1 MAAPVTAPSP
11 ASIEGIRLPVER
23 IAPPETPPNAFHAV
37 FAEAV
42 ERVEN
47 YRLQA
52 DTAVDRFLRGE
63 DEEVHNVAMA
73 AQQAELSLE
82 LFLQV
87 KNKVVQAYQ
96 EIMRMQV

>member
-1 MAAPVTAPSP
+1 MAAEITPPSP
-11 ASIEGIRLPVER
+11 ASIEPVRLPAGER
-23 IAPPETPPNAFHAV
+23 GGPVAAGGAFHTL

-42 ERVEN
+42 ARVEN
-47 YRLQA
+47 YRREA

-63 DEEVHNVAMA
+63 DEEVHKVAMA

-96 EIMRMQV
+96 EIMRMQI